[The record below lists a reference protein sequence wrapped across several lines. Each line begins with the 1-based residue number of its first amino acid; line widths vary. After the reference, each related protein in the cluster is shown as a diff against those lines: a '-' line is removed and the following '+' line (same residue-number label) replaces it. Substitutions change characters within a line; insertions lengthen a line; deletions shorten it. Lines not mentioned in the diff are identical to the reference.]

1 MKTIILLFAL
11 IISAASV
18 NAQKITYSEVDR
30 EDQREM
36 NFEIIGKVGGNVQI
50 YKDFRNKHS
59 LCIYSPDM
67 VQKNKID
74 LQFLPDRVI
83 NTDFVAYPD
92 FSYMIYQYHK
102 KGILHCTLAK
112 FNADGKLV
120 TEPTDLDTTE
130 ISSFSNES
138 KIYSVINSDDKK
150 KIMVF
155 KIKKQH
161 DKAYQM
167 TTMLYNNQFTL
178 LKKSQFI
185 MQINDRDGIFTD
197 FLLDNDG
204 DMVFGRCARVG
215 GREYINEVNLIF
227 KAAEDDKIVQI
238 PVDLKDKTL
247 DEVKL
252 KFDNFNKRI
261 ILTSLY
267 YKQRKGNIDGLY
279 TMVWDKL
286 NRSKAN
292 ESSFLFNDSLRVDAR
307 MDNASL
313 RTAFN
318 DHFIRQV
325 IPAQDGSYAIATEL
339 YFSSSRGSTWN
350 RYDYLYGYN
359 MFSPYN
365 YYGFYSPFNRFGY
378 YGLYDPFNRFNQNN
392 IVRYTT
398 GNVMVFYFDKE
409 GKLMWSNT
417 IRKEQYDDNTDSFIS
432 YQLFNT
438 GSELRFLFNLREKRD
453 VLLNSA
459 TIDGNGTLKR
469 QPTLKNLMR
478 DYEFMPKYGK
488 QIGLRQIIL
497 PCLYKN
503 YISFANVEF

>member
-1 MKTIILLFAL
+1 MKTRILLFTAIL
-11 IISAASV
+11 LAYHV
-18 NAQKITYSEVDR
+18 QAQKISYSEVDR

-50 YKDFRNKHS
+50 YKEFRNKHS

-67 VQKNKID
+67 VQKNRID
-74 LQFLPDRVI
+74 LQFLPDRII
-83 NTDFVAYPD
+83 NSDFIAYSD
-92 FSYMIYQYHK
+92 YSFMIYQYHK
-102 KGILHCTLAK
+102 KGVLHCTLAK
-112 FNADGKLV
+112 FNADGKLIS
-120 TEPTDLDTTE
+120 EPTDLDTTE
-130 ISSFSNES
+130 ISFANEN

-178 LKKSQFI
+178 IKKTQFA
-185 MQINDRDGIFTD
+185 MQINDRDGLFTD

-204 DMVFGRCARVG
+204 DMVFGRCGRVS
-215 GREYINEVNLIF
+215 GREYINEVNLLF
-227 KAAEDDKIVQI
+227 KPATEDKVTQI
-238 PVDLKDKTL
+238 SVDLKERTL

-261 ILTSLY
+261 ILTSLF
-267 YKQRKGNIDGLY
+267 YKQKRGNIDGLY

-286 NRSKAN
+286 KKSVAN
-292 ESSFLFNDSLRVDAR
+292 ESNFLFNDSLRIDAR

-313 RTAFN
+313 KTAFN

-325 IPAQDGSYAIATEL
+325 IPAQDGSYAITTEL
-339 YFSSSRGSTWN
+339 YFTSSRGSTWN
-350 RYDYLYGYN
+350 RYDYLYGN
-359 MFSPYN
+359 SLFSPYN
-365 YYGFYSPFNRFGY
+365 YYGFYSPFNRLGY
-378 YGLYDPFNRFNQNN
+378 YGMYDPFNRMNQNN

-398 GNVMVFYFDKE
+398 GNVMVFYFDRE
-409 GKLMWSNT
+409 GKLVWNNT
-417 IRKEQYDDNTDSFIS
+417 IRKEQYDDNNESFIS

-438 GSELRFLFNLREKRD
+438 GSELRFLFNQREKRD
-453 VLLNSA
+453 LLLNSA
-459 TIDGNGTLKR
+459 TIDGSGMLKR
-469 QPTLKNLMR
+469 QPTLKNLLR
-478 DYEFMPKYGK
+478 DYEFMPKFGK

-503 YISFANVEF
+503 YICFANVEF

>member
-1 MKTIILLFAL
+1 MKTSILFFVALF
-11 IISAASV
+11 V
-18 NAQKITYSEVDR
+18 NAFSQAQKISYSEVQR

-50 YKDFRNKHS
+50 YKELRNRHS
-59 LCIYSPDM
+59 LCIFSPDM
-67 VQKNKID
+67 VEKNRIE

-83 NTDFVAYPD
+83 NTDFIAYAD

-102 KGILHCTLAK
+102 KGILHCSLAK
-112 FNADGKLV
+112 FNADGKLMA
-120 TEPTDLDTTE
+120 EPTDLDTTE
-130 ISSFSNES
+130 ISFSNES

-167 TTMLYNNQFTL
+167 TTLLYNNQFNL
-178 LKKSQFI
+178 LKKSQFT

-197 FLLDNDG
+197 FILDNDG
-204 DMVFGRCARVG
+204 DMVFGRCGRVG
-215 GREYINEVNLIF
+215 GREYINEVNLLF
-227 KAAEDDKIVQI
+227 KPADDDKVMPIA
-238 PVDLKDKTL
+238 VDLKDRTL

-267 YKQRKGNIDGLY
+267 YKQKRGNIDGIY
-279 TMVWDKL
+279 TLVWDKL
-286 NRSKAN
+286 KKSVAN
-292 ESSFLFNDSLRVDAR
+292 ESNFLFNDSLRMDAR
-307 MDNASL
+307 LDNASL
-313 RTAFN
+313 KTAFN
-318 DHFIRQV
+318 DHFIRQI
-325 IPAQDGSYAIATEL
+325 IPAQDGSYAITSEL
-339 YFSSSRGSTWN
+339 YFTNSRGNTWN
-350 RYDYLYGYN
+350 RYDYLYGSS

-365 YYGFYSPFNRFGY
+365 YYGFYSPFNRYGY
-378 YGLYDPFNRFNQNN
+378 SGMYDPFNRFNQNN

-409 GKLMWSNT
+409 GKLLWSNT
-417 IRKEQYDDNTDSFIS
+417 IRKEQYDDNYDSFIS

-453 VLLNSA
+453 LLLNSA
-459 TIDGNGTLKR
+459 TIDGTGILKR
-469 QPTLKNLMR
+469 QPTLKNLQR

-503 YISFANVEF
+503 YICFANVEF

>member
-1 MKTIILLFAL
+1 MKPSIILSAFLLLSAFAQ
-11 IISAASV
+11 
-18 NAQKITYSEVDR
+18 AQKISYSEVDR

-74 LQFLPDRVI
+74 LQFMPDRVI
-83 NTDFVAYPD
+83 NTDFIAYPD
-92 FSYMIYQYHK
+92 VSYMIYQYHK
-102 KGILHCTLAK
+102 KGVLHCTLAK
-112 FNADGKLV
+112 FNPEGKLIA
-120 TEPTDLDTTE
+120 EPTDLDTTE
-130 ISSFSNES
+130 ISYAAET

-161 DKAYQM
+161 EKAFQM
-167 TTMLYNNQFTL
+167 TTMLFNNQFTQ
-178 LKKSQFI
+178 LKKSQFYL
-185 MQINDRDGIFTD
+185 QINDRDGVFTD
-197 FLLDNDG
+197 FLVDNDG
-204 DMVFGRCARVG
+204 DMVFGRCGRVG
-215 GREYINEVNLIF
+215 GREYINEVNLLY
-227 KAAEDDKIVQI
+227 KAADDDRIIPI

-261 ILTSLY
+261 ILTSLF
-267 YKQRKGNIDGLY
+267 YKQRRGNIDGLY

-286 NRSKAN
+286 KRGVAN
-292 ESSFLFNDSLRVDAR
+292 ESNFIFNDSIRVDAR
-307 MDNASL
+307 ADNASL
-313 RTAFN
+313 KSAFN

-325 IPAQDGSYAIATEL
+325 IPAQDGSYAITTEL
-339 YFSSSRGSTWN
+339 YFTNSRGNTWN

-392 IVRYTT
+392 IVRHTA
-398 GNVMVFYFDKE
+398 GNVMVFYFDKD
-409 GKLMWSNT
+409 GKLLWSNT
-417 IRKEQYDDNTDSFIS
+417 IRKDQYDDNTDSFIS

-453 VLLNSA
+453 IMLNSA
-459 TIDGNGTLKR
+459 TIDGAGTLKR

-503 YISFANVEF
+503 YICFANVEF